1 MNGNFLGKKLIFI
14 HNSVLSGCLSEIRQS
29 IALDELY
36 NFAFEFKTIS
46 PSVWPQI
53 SEKWWESVPS
63 DGKFCDQTLDVM
75 EFYQIRLW

>member
-53 SEKWWESVPS
+53 SEK
-63 DGKFCDQTLDVM
+63 
-75 EFYQIRLW
+75 